1 MFRSIE
7 EGADST
13 LTTICAAA
21 YVVGNMSATYEACH
35 PNGLVSDLKLRPAF
49 GFQCPRAVGK
59 ALLALAGLLVFS
71 SLVILRYRHDIVDR
85 LCRSREQ
92 VLPAP
97 TSFTDVQPL
106 ISNNNN
112 NSSVAID
119 MSAIDN
125 GNHHQEVTP
134 SGRGHHTRQGAPM
147 LCPD

>member
-1 MFRSIE
+1 MCRSIE
-7 EGADST
+7 EGADSA

-21 YVVGNMSATYEACH
+21 YVVGNMSATFEACH
-35 PNGLVSDLKLRPAF
+35 PNGLVSDLKLRQAF

-71 SLVILRYRHDIVDR
+71 SLFILRYRHDIVDR
-85 LCRSREQ
+85 LCRRRQ
-92 VLPAP
+92 HVLSAP

-106 ISNNNN
+106 INNN
-112 NSSVAID
+112 NSSVAIN
-119 MSAIDN
+119 MSAIDS

-134 SGRGHHTRQGAPM
+134 SGRDRHTRQGAPM